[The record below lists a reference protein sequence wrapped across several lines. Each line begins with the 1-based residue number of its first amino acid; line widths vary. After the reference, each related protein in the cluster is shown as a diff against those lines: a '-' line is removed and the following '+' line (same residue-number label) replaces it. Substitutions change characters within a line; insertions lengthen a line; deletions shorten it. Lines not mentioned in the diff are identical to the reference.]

1 MLNSILFTAECPE
14 TVTMIPCSPF
24 FSAFF
29 KPINT
34 QGFSNLVV
42 FKVFVVQGF
51 HAQLQEP
58 L

>member
-1 MLNSILFTAECPE
+1 MPGNSHDDTLL
-14 TVTMIPCSPF
+14 PF
-24 FSAFF
+24 LSAFF

-34 QGFSNLVV
+34 QDFSNLGI
-42 FKVFVVQGF
+42 FKVYVVQGF